1 MNGSIWEYVG
11 VSPIEKMIE
20 TCLRWVWSCEEKS
33 WERTEAVVWKVD
45 QMEEDYIKK
54 GGGRPKKKIG
64 KKLLKNKLILNELI
78 ESLVS

>member
-1 MNGSIWEYVG
+1 MRKVG
-11 VSPIEKMIE
+11 
-20 TCLRWVWSCEEKS
+20 
-33 WERTEAVVWKVD
+33 
-45 QMEEDYIKK
+45 QMEKDYIKK